1 MSLAEFLDRAD
12 IAAMTA
18 QDAVVAAKAHTTG
31 RIWRIND
38 AERKIAVVTRTI
50 IENTLPRLEVIRD
63 DEAQPSQLREM
74 ARQLRQALDTKL
86 LYEPDYFINLGNAEV
101 SAGYAAA
108 VQFGLLTT
116 TELAAFNLA
125 ATHIETPFANTT
137 LKDVLLH
144 RGEMV
149 YKEITNPVIE
159 NDYLKI
165 EVTSEVAGY
174 HPQVYKQTHGVMQRF
189 TGFNKVNGVYLAF
202 VNKNR
207 GAFFVDDEYGVV
219 V

>member
-1 MSLAEFLDRAD
+1 MTLAEFLEQTD
-12 IAAMTA
+12 IAAMSAT
-18 QDAVVAAKAHTTG
+18 DAVVAARARTEG

-38 AERKIAVVTRTI
+38 AERKIAVVTRLI
-50 IENTLPRLEVIRD
+50 MENTLPRLEAVRD
-63 DEAQPSQLREM
+63 DTTRPTALREL
-74 ARQLRQALDTKL
+74 ARKLRETLDTRL

-108 VQFGLLTT
+108 VQFGLLTQ
-116 TELAAFNLA
+116 TELDAFNLA

-149 YKEITNPVIE
+149 YKEITSPVIE

-165 EVTSEVAGY
+165 EVTSEIAEFN
-174 HPQVYKQTHGVMQRF
+174 PQLYKMTHGTMQRF
-189 TGFNKVNGVYLAF
+189 TGFSKANGVYLAF

-207 GAFFVDDEYGVV
+207 GVFFVDDEYSVV

>member
-1 MSLAEFLDRAD
+1 MTLAEFLEQTD
-12 IAAMTA
+12 IVAMSAT
-18 QDAVVAAKAHTTG
+18 DAVVAARRRTEG

-38 AERKIAVVTRTI
+38 AERKIAVVTRLI
-50 IENTLPRLEVIRD
+50 MEDTLPRLEAVRD
-63 DEAQPSQLREM
+63 DTTRPTELREL
-74 ARQLRQALDTKL
+74 ARKLRETLDINL
-86 LYEPDYFINLGNAEV
+86 LYNPDYFINLGNAEV
-101 SAGYAAA
+101 AAGYAAA
-108 VQFGLLTT
+108 VQFTLLTQ
-116 TELAAFNLA
+116 TELDAFKLA

-165 EVTSEVAGY
+165 EVTSEIAEFN
-174 HPQVYKQTHGVMQRF
+174 PQLYKMTHGTMQRF
-189 TGFNKVNGVYLAF
+189 TGFSKTNGVYLAF

-207 GAFFVDDEYGVV
+207 GVFFVDNEHSVV

>member
-1 MSLAEFLDRAD
+1 MSLAEFLDRTD
-12 IAAMTA
+12 IAVMSA
-18 QDAVVAAKAHTTG
+18 QDAVVAAKAHITG

-50 IENTLPRLEVIRD
+50 MEDTLPRLEAVRD
-63 DEAQPSQLREM
+63 DTTKPNELREL
-74 ARQLRQALDTKL
+74 ARKLRETLDTRL

-101 SAGYAAA
+101 AAGYAAA
-108 VQFGLLTT
+108 VQFGLLTQ
-116 TELAAFNLA
+116 TELDAFNLA
-125 ATHIETPFANTT
+125 ATHTETPFANTT

-149 YKEITNPVIE
+149 YKEIANPVIE

-165 EVTSEVAGY
+165 EVTSEIADFT
-174 HPQVYKQTHGVMQRF
+174 PQLYRVTFGVMQRF
-189 TGFNKVNGVYLAF
+189 TGFSKVNGVYLAF

-207 GAFFVDDEYGVV
+207 GTFFVDDEYGVV

>member
-12 IAAMTA
+12 IAVMSA
-18 QDAVVAAKAHTTG
+18 QDAVTAAKAHTTG
-31 RIWRIND
+31 SIWRIND

-50 IENTLPRLEVIRD
+50 MENTLPRLEAVRD
-63 DEAQPSQLREM
+63 DTTKPIELREL
-74 ARQLRQALDTKL
+74 ARKLRETLDTNL
-86 LYEPDYFINLGNAEV
+86 LYEADYFINLGNAEV
-101 SAGYAAA
+101 AAGYAAA
-108 VQFGLLTT
+108 VQFGLLTQ
-116 TELAAFNLA
+116 TELDAFNLA
-125 ATHIETPFANTT
+125 ATHIETPFANIA

-165 EVTSEVAGY
+165 EVTSEIADFT
-174 HPQVYKQTHGVMQRF
+174 PQLYRVTFGVMQRF
-189 TGFNKVNGVYLAF
+189 TGFSKVDGVYLAF

-207 GAFFVDDEYGVV
+207 GTFFVDNEYGVV